1 MDFEEFVLAAVVTD
15 LADEPAAREHADAVE
30 FRMDLAADPLP
41 ALDDY
46 DGELPVIATNRAAW
60 EGGEADDD
68 GRIDALAEAARS
80 DGVAAVDVELAALTG
95 DGDGDVDGPSGEG
108 AEALAAARAN
118 DTATIVSTHDF
129 EGTPDMATLAERLGE
144 ACSLGD
150 VGKLAVTA
158 EDRGDDRECDQG
170 DADDDHRDPEGK
182 EPEAPTEV
190 CAERATDADLP
201 IDQAGHEDELHD
213 GADQAPRDP
222 HQDGEGHQSQRH
234 PEEGVAP
241 PDVGEGA
248 PVDRDVHAAV
258 GRSAAEVGAAG
269 GTDPAD
275 EQCEEG
281 ESEPPPSIER
291 EEEGSGGI
299 AGGRQGVGRD
309 PRHTNTGARDQYKS
323 TRPLAHSA
331 TALPTPSGGDPP
343 SPGGNG
349 NRPAGATPGI
359 VALTALPLV
368 CFDRPALPW
377 HVLAGRR

>member
-30 FRMDLAADPLP
+30 FRMDLADDPLP

-80 DGVAAVDVELAALTG
+80 DGVTAVDVELAALTG

-158 EDRGDDRECDQG
+158 EDRGDALDVLRVTHEF
-170 DADDDHRDPEGK
+170 
-182 EPEAPTEV
+182 TEV
-190 CAERATDADLP
+190 
-201 IDQAGHEDELHD
+201 
-213 GADQAPRDP
+213 
-222 HQDGEGHQSQRH
+222 
-234 PEEGVAP
+234 
-241 PDVGEGA
+241 GA
-248 PVDRDVHAAV
+248 PVATMAMGEV
-258 GRSAAEVGAAG
+258 GRHTRAFAPIYGSRIGYAPVDPESGTAPGQYDAA
-269 GTDPAD
+269 TL
-275 EQCEEG
+275 
-281 ESEPPPSIER
+281 R
-291 EEEGSGGI
+291 
-299 AGGRQGVGRD
+299 
-309 PRHTNTGARDQYKS
+309 T
-323 TRPLAHSA
+323 
-331 TALPTPSGGDPP
+331 
-343 SPGGNG
+343 
-349 NRPAGATPGI
+349 
-359 VALTALPLV
+359 LV
-368 CFDRPALPW
+368 DNLM
-377 HVLAGRR
+377 